1 MKHVRREDFL
11 LKAHFAA
18 AKILFFFRAQGFS
31 YRVKM
36 RHNRNNNKNNY
47 LLRSLRTCFIGENV
61 RTFPFHFDVYD
72 EEHFFLLHYFYRNIE
87 KRKSMIKTCCTS
99 TRYHTIPH
107 DIMQKYKPCDKNTT
121 IYLVC
126 MWRRHNGIEMGLL
139 KREQNAF

>member
-99 TRYHTIPH
+99 TRYHTILCKSTSRAIKILLYISCVCGGV
-107 DIMQKYKPCDKNTT
+107 IMA
-121 IYLVC
+121 
-126 MWRRHNGIEMGLL
+126 L
-139 KREQNAF
+139 KWDY